1 MSEQISEAKTR
12 IVKTYY
18 LNLIYF
24 CRKYTIFTKFYE
36 FMLQKVLIVPWQ
48 CSFKKLCFFAP
59 IMPKLLLAQSA
70 KACPQV
76 SRHNLLSYGT
86 TYFLTAQFTLSRH
99 NLLSSR
105 HNLLSHGTTY
115 FLTAKVTFLL
125 QKLLF
130 YCSRHNL
137 LSHGGSQFS
146 RRKCRE
152 SGQKNPIPTRP
163 GSPPK

>member
-1 MSEQISEAKTR
+1 M
-12 IVKTYY
+12 
-18 LNLIYF
+18 NL
-24 CRKYTIFTKFYE
+24 CSKKCKN
-36 FMLQKVLIVPWQ
+36 LLIMPWQ

-59 IMPKLLLAQSA
+59 IMPKILLAQSA
-70 KACPQV
+70 KANPQV

-125 QKLLF
+125 QKLPF

-137 LSHGGSQFS
+137 PSHSTTYFLTAVVNFRGGSAGNQGK
-146 RRKCRE
+146 RT
-152 SGQKNPIPTRP
+152 Q
-163 GSPPK
+163 SPLAGFPAKIVFVSIMASDRDGDNEDVV